1 MREATHGPDSRM
13 KRAESSNRPAKGSHQ
28 GRPHASL
35 PWDSFLAA
43 AELRDHATDHTH
55 ALYKYPAR
63 MSPPLARSLILG
75 LTNPG
80 DLVLDPF
87 IGGGTTAIE
96 ALSNGRRIF
105 GSDLNSLACFVSL
118 AKAWPATTRSLKA
131 YAEWSAS
138 AMSALLRGRPVA
150 TPLVTQSGAKY
161 APRTHGLVR
170 YLGTAAHRV
179 KEPGARRLALLTVLR
194 VAQLCFDCRREPPT
208 PSVLSERFQ
217 ETSELVVG
225 KMKAYAAACR
235 EHRWPGGLRHSLRV
249 VRADAQQLS
258 KKLARRL
265 DPIRLILTSPPYPGV
280 HVLYH
285 RWQVYGRRET
295 SLPYE
300 LLGLMDGSFESHYT
314 FGSRKK
320 ADEVYFDKLT
330 AVYSSLRRLAT
341 PSTIVAQ
348 VVGFSDPARQLLQ
361 FRAAMQAAGF
371 EELSNPESPDDVI
384 ARLIPNRRWYAE
396 LPASRGT
403 GHEFV
408 LLHRP
413 CSTCTERS
421 DEAAGQGSQAR
432 QRGRKRP

>member
-1 MREATHGPDSRM
+1 M
-13 KRAESSNRPAKGSHQ
+13 KRRETSNHAARGTTQSHS
-28 GRPHASL
+28 HVAL

-43 AELRDHATDHTH
+43 AELRDYATDHTH
-55 ALYKYPAR
+55 ALYRYPAR

-75 LTNPG
+75 LTSPG
-80 DLVLDPF
+80 DLVVDPF

-131 YAEWSAS
+131 YAEWGAF
-138 AMSALLRGRPVA
+138 AMSDLLRRRRGA
-150 TPLVTQSGAKY
+150 TPLVTQSGAEY

-170 YLGTAAHRV
+170 YLRTAAERV

-194 VAQLCFDCRREPPT
+194 VAQLCFDCRRLPPT

-217 ETSELVVG
+217 ETSGLVLD

-235 EHRWPGGLRHSLRV
+235 EHHWPGGLGRSVRV
-249 VRADAQQLS
+249 IQADAQQLS
-258 KKLARRL
+258 KRLPRRL
-265 DPIRLILTSPPYPGV
+265 DPVRLILTSPPYPGV

-285 RWQVYGRRET
+285 RWQVYGRKET

-330 AVYSSLRRLAT
+330 AVYCSLRPLT
-341 PSTIVAQ
+341 TTSTIVAQ
-348 VVGFSDPARQLLQ
+348 VVGFSDPARQLLR

-413 CSTCTERS
+413 CSTGAENGATKLPVKAPEPVR
-421 DEAAGQGSQAR
+421 E
-432 QRGRKRP
+432 